1 MQTWGRISAP
11 LRQLKSNS
19 FQNNKKNLNNKTKQ
33 YKIFSNTFPTTVFK
47 LKYILISYTI
57 SNNEMWFGSDLS
69 KSNLQF
75 CV

>member
-1 MQTWGRISAP
+1 MG
-11 LRQLKSNS
+11 
-19 FQNNKKNLNNKTKQ
+19 F
-33 YKIFSNTFPTTVFK
+33 FSNTFPATVFK

>member
-1 MQTWGRISAP
+1 MQTRGRISVP
-11 LRQLKSNS
+11 LRQLKRTVS
-19 FQNNKKNLNNKTKQ
+19 
-33 YKIFSNTFPTTVFK
+33 KIIKFLINQAVQDFFSNTFPTTVFK

>member
-1 MQTWGRISAP
+1 MGQNICPSPTTET
-11 LRQLKSNS
+11 NS
-19 FQNNKKNLNNKTKQ
+19 LQNNKILNKPSSTR
-33 YKIFSNTFPTTVFK
+33 FSNTFPATVFK
-47 LKYILISYTI
+47 LKYIFISYTI

>member
-1 MQTWGRISAP
+1 MQTRGRISVP
-11 LRQLKSNS
+11 LRRLKRTVS
-19 FQNNKKNLNNKTKQ
+19 
-33 YKIFSNTFPTTVFK
+33 KIIKFLINQAVQDFFSNTFPTTVFK